1 MSLWK
6 KWKMRQVFMEEQE
19 TMKGRQGKSGEC
31 CGVKVYRIWRLV
43 LAGAICMS
51 VSCVSAAAE
60 TTSVEAT
67 SVEAT
72 PAETTS
78 AETTLAETTPAETT
92 SAEIAAAGPIS
103 MEPAI
108 IEETLEENSP
118 DSTSKDS
125 QLQKKLYA
133 QSAVLIDGDTG
144 RVLFGKEEEAVRPM
158 ASTTKIMTCILALE
172 QGNMEDVATVS
183 SYAASQPKV
192 HLGAP
197 AGRTFYIKDLLYS
210 LMLESHNDSAV
221 VIAEHIGGS
230 VKGFAEQ
237 MNKKARELGCE
248 HTCFI
253 TPNGLDASVTAEDGT
268 VQIHSTTAKDLAYIM
283 GYCVWQSPKREEFLN
298 ITRTQNYFF
307 TDSDG
312 KGSYSC
318 VNHNALLTMM
328 DGVVS
333 GKTGFTGGAGYSY
346 VAAMEDGE
354 SHFAIALLGCGWPP
368 HKTYKWSDA
377 RALFSYGKEH
387 YEKREVYREPQ
398 LKNVRV
404 RNGIPQNEDLG
415 EQAYTGLTLN
425 LKEEEKTLK
434 LLMRE
439 EEQVTVQIQIPDELT
454 APVKKNTE
462 VGKAV
467 YVLDGKTVGS
477 FPIYTEDSIDA
488 LSFSWCMKKI
498 KSIFLFS
505 QKSPKYT

>member
-1 MSLWK
+1 MGLWK
-6 KWKMRQVFMEEQE
+6 KWKMRQGFIEEQK

-31 CGVKVYRIWRLV
+31 CGGKAYRIWRPV
-43 LAGAICMS
+43 LAGIIGMAVVCI
-51 VSCVSAAAE
+51 SAAAE
-60 TTSVEAT
+60 TV
-67 SVEAT
+67 
-72 PAETTS
+72 PAKRTS
-78 AETTLAETTPAETT
+78 AEVT
-92 SAEIAAAGPIS
+92 SVEIAAAWPS
-103 MEPAI
+103 ALEPVVT
-108 IEETLEENSP
+108 EETSEATPSG
-118 DSTSKDS
+118 STSKDS

-144 RVLFGKEEEAVRPM
+144 RVLFGKEEETVRPM

-172 QGNMEDVATVS
+172 QGDPEDVATVS

-197 AGRTFYIKDLLYS
+197 AGKTFYIKDLLYS

-230 VKGFAEQ
+230 VKQFAER
-237 MNKKARELGCE
+237 MNEKARELGCE
-248 HTCFI
+248 NTCFV

-268 VQIHSTTAKDLAYIM
+268 VRIHSTTAKDLASIM
-283 GYCVWQSPKREEFLN
+283 GYCVWQSPKREEFLH

-377 RALFSYGKEH
+377 RSLFSYGKEH

-398 LKNVRV
+398 LKKVRV
-404 RNGIPQNEDLG
+404 RNGIPQSEDLG
-415 EQAYTGLTLN
+415 EQACISLTLN

-439 EEQVTVQIQIPDELT
+439 DEQVTVQIQIPDELT
-454 APVKKNTE
+454 APVKKDTE

-467 YVLDGKTVGS
+467 YILDGTTVGS
-477 FPIYTEDSIDA
+477 FPIYTADSVDA
-488 LSFSWCMKKI
+488 VSFPWCMKKI